1 MISLEHA
8 ERSERLMRATTSLTV
23 SEFDELARRF
33 DVAWA
38 AVRSAKTAAG
48 TARQRRPGGGR
59 KGCLVSAEQK
69 LFFILLYFQSLSDS
83 GCHGLALWYALAT
96 SRPDA

>member
-8 ERSERLMRATTSLTV
+8 KRSERLMRATTSLTV
-23 SEFDELARRF
+23 SEFDELAGRL

-48 TARQRRPGGGR
+48 TARQRRDPRVFANG
-59 KGCLVSAEQK
+59 
-69 LFFILLYFQSLSDS
+69 
-83 GCHGLALWYALAT
+83 
-96 SRPDA
+96 